1 MNRTLKNILITTA
14 VVYFPATSSQA
25 STIVQWGAPG
35 GDTGILTS
43 GGNTAGQNA
52 FPSNFDAATLVTPDG
67 ITPATGYNSSAAA
80 RTNEFSGAFSNTNG
94 VPVFVNNA
102 AGDYMQLLNNF
113 GRGTSGTMTTMLS
126 WNSSDFL
133 TNDGTLESYQLEF
146 RTRDNGD
153 TSTTSFLLETSSG
166 WYVGNET
173 FTSSANGNANYVQV
187 NEHISGLTFGGF
199 NQFGVTAGNGL
210 ADTSDILSVGFFSST
225 NSTNTFAGNF
235 VRHFEVSAV
244 PEPSGAVLSLI
255 GLVFV
260 GLRRR
265 RS

>member
-1 MNRTLKNILITTA
+1 
-14 VVYFPATSSQA
+14 
-25 STIVQWGAPG
+25 
-35 GDTGILTS
+35 
-43 GGNTAGQNA
+43 
-52 FPSNFDAATLVTPDG
+52 
-67 ITPATGYNSSAAA
+67 
-80 RTNEFSGAFSNTNG
+80 
-94 VPVFVNNA
+94 
-102 AGDYMQLLNNF
+102 MQLLNNF

-126 WNSSDFL
+126 WKSSDFL

-166 WYVGNET
+166 WYVSNET